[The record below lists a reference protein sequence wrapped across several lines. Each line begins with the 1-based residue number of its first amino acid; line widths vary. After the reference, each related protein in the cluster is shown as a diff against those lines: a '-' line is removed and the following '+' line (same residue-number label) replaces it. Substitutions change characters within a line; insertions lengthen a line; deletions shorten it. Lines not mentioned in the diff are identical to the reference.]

1 MWTCY
6 DYKMNHMTHLLEE
19 LNLAETHIKN
29 FGDALDANP
38 TLHTTKDQLD
48 RIDKRFR
55 FLRNIVDSL
64 QSRIDELRNQ
74 LDQDES

>member
-1 MWTCY
+1 
-6 DYKMNHMTHLLEE
+6 MNHMTRLLEE
-19 LNLAETHIKN
+19 LNSAETHIKN
-29 FGDALDANP
+29 FGDALVANP
-38 TLHTTKDQLD
+38 TGHTTKDQLD